1 MKMKETSITKNK
13 TMLKRPQVKHCDT
26 IFYHGII
33 QGFGILKPN
42 TQPCHGSPP
51 WQGSPPPWGS
61 NLFLDKK
68 VANPERSES
77 MNTFKNN
84 NY

>member
-13 TMLKRPQVKHCDT
+13 TILKRPQLKHCDT

-51 WQGSPPPWGS
+51 PWGS
-61 NLFLDKK
+61 FFGLAQRNNLS
-68 VANPERSES
+68 VA
-77 MNTFKNN
+77 KA
-84 NY
+84 